1 MVNISLFVIRQV
13 IFYVS
18 CVLVA
23 LAAPTITD
31 STIEQKLE
39 IFLNMVDLSPSLNFH
54 IGHVMGIKCKAE
66 YALHSRSHEI
76 MHHPRMFSVRFSM
89 LYIAIF
95 SILFFCRLISFCLF
109 WGSLNLRKYFNVGNS
124 SWLLFK
130 PYTSMSTMVKTIINT
145 LTTEVLIFLFIFFN
159 G

>member
-39 IFLNMVDLSPSLNFH
+39 IFLNMVDLSPSLNFY
-54 IGHVMGIKCKAE
+54 G
-66 YALHSRSHEI
+66 
-76 MHHPRMFSVRFSM
+76 PRNEDKM
-89 LYIAIF
+89 
-95 SILFFCRLISFCLF
+95 
-109 WGSLNLRKYFNVGNS
+109 
-124 SWLLFK
+124 
-130 PYTSMSTMVKTIINT
+130 
-145 LTTEVLIFLFIFFN
+145 
-159 G
+159 